1 MCARTH
7 ECVHVCVKY
16 DTCILLLIRV
26 SRVCAYVGVSQMSL
40 ICPETVLCPIYVTRH
55 VCVSFEPFGSVCLQ
69 RGRERERE
77 NTCHRKHIL
86 LHLEALVKI
95 ILVSVGRLG
104 QLDELAMTLFDLQ
117 RSKSS

>member
-1 MCARTH
+1 MYRCTPVYIEAL
-7 ECVHVCVKY
+7 VKQ
-16 DTCILLLIRV
+16 C
-26 SRVCAYVGVSQMSL
+26 
-40 ICPETVLCPIYVTRH
+40 
-55 VCVSFEPFGSVCLQ
+55 
-69 RGRERERE
+69 ERE
-77 NTCHRKHIL
+77 NTCYREHIL